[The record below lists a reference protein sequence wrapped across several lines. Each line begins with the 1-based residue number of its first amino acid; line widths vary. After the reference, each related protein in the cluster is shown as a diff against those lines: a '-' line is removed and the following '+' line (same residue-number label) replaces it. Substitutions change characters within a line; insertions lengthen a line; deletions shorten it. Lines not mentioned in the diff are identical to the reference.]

1 MFLQPMSIVPL
12 AAVPQSQLLSVK
24 PVRLVLNT
32 RLLTQADGL
41 WLVVKVA
48 WYYGKTMLTDWKE
61 SVASRALVGVNAGTV
76 GCHGTRWGA
85 TLPLAVQQARN
96 GDGDVV
102 VRALGGWWSV
112 SRPRSGGNCCAVC
125 PIARPATAV
134 QWAVRR
140 ALARKQPR
148 VAVRCAT
155 TGLAAGHT
163 HGADAAP
170 GGRGRNGGCGVHTA
184 VLHR

>member
-76 GCHGTRWGA
+76 G
-85 TLPLAVQQARN
+85 
-96 GDGDVV
+96 
-102 VRALGGWWSV
+102 
-112 SRPRSGGNCCAVC
+112 PRITSH
-125 PIARPATAV
+125 
-134 QWAVRR
+134 
-140 ALARKQPR
+140 K
-148 VAVRCAT
+148 
-155 TGLAAGHT
+155 H
-163 HGADAAP
+163 ADIF
-170 GGRGRNGGCGVHTA
+170 N
-184 VLHR
+184 LL